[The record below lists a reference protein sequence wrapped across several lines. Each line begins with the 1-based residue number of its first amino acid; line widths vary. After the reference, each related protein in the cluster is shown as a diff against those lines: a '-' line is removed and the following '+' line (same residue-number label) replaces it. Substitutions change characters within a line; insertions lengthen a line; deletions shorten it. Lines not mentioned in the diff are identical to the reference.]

1 MTESNGRR
9 INNVYCYMSQ
19 KQFDQDLFKAEIIS
33 IERNI
38 EKMKKENDELV
49 RIIFL

>member
-1 MTESNGRR
+1 MVDAL
-9 INNVYCYMSQ
+9 IMYIAICLK

-38 EKMKKENDELV
+38 EKMKKKENDELV